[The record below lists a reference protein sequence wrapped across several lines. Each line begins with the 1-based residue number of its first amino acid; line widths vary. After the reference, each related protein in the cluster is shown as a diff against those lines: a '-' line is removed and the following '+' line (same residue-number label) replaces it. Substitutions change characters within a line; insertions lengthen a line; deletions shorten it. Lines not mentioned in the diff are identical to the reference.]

1 LNSIKRSKALVFVLI
16 SKRNNF
22 IVFFNKIDCLF
33 IIIIITKMLVNM
45 TKTTI
50 QKLLEHQE
58 IIEYEIIQLPNKEF
72 LVNIQTPDNKN
83 ISTITDNWEE
93 LFDFIS
99 E

>member
-1 LNSIKRSKALVFVLI
+1 
-16 SKRNNF
+16 
-22 IVFFNKIDCLF
+22 
-33 IIIIITKMLVNM
+33 MLVNM

-58 IIEYEIIQLPNKEF
+58 IIEYEIIQLPNNEF